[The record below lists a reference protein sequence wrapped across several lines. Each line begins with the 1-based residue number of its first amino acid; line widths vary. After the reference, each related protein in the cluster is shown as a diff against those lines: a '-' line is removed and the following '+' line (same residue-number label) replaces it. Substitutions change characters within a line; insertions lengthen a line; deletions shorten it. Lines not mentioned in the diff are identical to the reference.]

1 MDARRN
7 IPAYVI
13 WALAL
18 VAILMPA
25 SAATAALDMLAAAP
39 AFITTLFGAT

>member
-1 MDARRN
+1 MHVRT

-18 VAILMPA
+18 AAILMPA
-25 SAATAALDMLAAAP
+25 SAATAALDLLAAAP
-39 AFITTLFGAT
+39 AFINGLLG